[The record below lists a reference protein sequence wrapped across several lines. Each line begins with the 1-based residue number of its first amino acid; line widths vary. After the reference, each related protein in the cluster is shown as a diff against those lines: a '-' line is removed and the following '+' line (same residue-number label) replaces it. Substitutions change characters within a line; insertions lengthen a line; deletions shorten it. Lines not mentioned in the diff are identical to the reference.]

1 MQTIASVR
9 QCNLKTEANRIFV
22 PRYYYKNTAMRL
34 SLDPVVPTS
43 QEWVDAIL
51 SDFDSFLIDHCD
63 CERKAS
69 GMAMGMIA
77 KYPNRTEIIPE
88 LMETAI
94 EELEH
99 YRDVYGLMQERGLQL
114 PLKVE
119 PDPYIKAFHSALRG
133 PSELRF
139 LDRLLQS
146 SIIEMR
152 GCERFRLVA
161 ENVADAQIQKFYKQ
175 LWTTEAKHGHI
186 FVRMALRYFPEDEV
200 YDRLET
206 LNTIESEIVS
216 SLPIRSALH

>member
-1 MQTIASVR
+1 MR
-9 QCNLKTEANRIFV
+9 LIFEH
-22 PRYYYKNTAMRL
+22 KKMRL
-34 SLDPVVPTS
+34 SLDPVVATS
-43 QEWVDAIL
+43 PDWVDAVL
-51 SDFDSFLIDHCD
+51 ADFDSFLIDHCD

-77 KYPNRTEIIPE
+77 KYPNRKEIIGE

-99 YRDVYGLMQERGLQL
+99 YRDVYRLMEVRGLQL

-119 PDPYIKAFHSALRG
+119 PDPYIKAFHGALRG
-133 PSELRF
+133 PSEQRF

-152 GCERFRLVA
+152 GCERFRLIA
-161 ENVADAQIQKFYKQ
+161 EHVEDPEIQKFYKQ

-186 FVRMALRYFPEDEV
+186 FVRMALRYFPEVEV
-200 YDRLET
+200 YDRLEA
-206 LNTIESEIVS
+206 LNAIESDIVS